1 MQKTTKRVDCFNLKD
16 REEKAAYE
24 ELINDP
30 KLVYVI
36 KEEFTYSKS
45 GNQPITTIWYEY
57 QKEYF

>member
-1 MQKTTKRVDCFNLKD
+1 LQKTIKRVDCFNLKD

-36 KEEFTYSKS
+36 KEEFTYTKT
-45 GNQPITTIWYEY
+45 GACPVVTIWYEY
-57 QKEYF
+57 LAY